1 MATPIDQLLSRT
13 IYLTDG
19 TTTVWDFSFSGGY
32 LDVSHVKAYTET
44 PAGIRTAVT
53 GTLIGAYQL
62 QITPVLTSGDTLVI
76 YRDTPKNLPL
86 VDFTDESGFSEV
98 ALDTNAK
105 QAVFIAAEGADL
117 LALTDLQA
125 AFTAAEAAGLS
136 ADSATASKLAAEA
149 SAVAA
154 AASRAAADLDA
165 AATAADRVAVTANY
179 NNAVA
184 IYDGIVAVNAAV
196 TSASGSATS
205 AAGSA
210 TAASN
215 SATAAS
221 GSATASANSAT
232 ASSNSATAASG
243 SATAASGSAVA
254 AAASESAAAGS
265 ASAASGSASAAAASY
280 DAFDDRWL
288 GPKAVAPTLD
298 NDGNALLTGALYWD
312 TVLPGMRAWTGT
324 AWSTL
329 PAATAAAT
337 ANTPAGSIAAV
348 TVQAAINELDA
359 EKAALAGSSAQPFNA
374 STLTLSGALTTA
386 SLKEDAAGNLGIGV
400 VPSAWGAPAK
410 ALQIGSG
417 ALWNYNGSPNMYIG
431 ANYYFDGAARRY
443 ITSGFAVEYL
453 ANADGTH
460 TWYTAPSGTAGNPI
474 TFAQVMALD
483 ASGNLLVGVASGACH
498 SLAKE
503 VALGV
508 PAVAIG
514 GTGGANAVAVYT
526 VDGQAFGAANA
537 ANAAMKVGSC
547 TTGRSINA
555 HGTINA
561 SGADYA
567 EYERNNGLTIA
578 KGDIVGFKADGTLTN
593 VYSEAIRF
601 AIKSTN
607 PSYVGGDTW
616 GSEDQVGKRPEQP
629 AEGEDQ
635 TQYLADLA
643 VFEDTL
649 EAARQLV
656 DRIAYSGKVPC
667 NVLGATPGGY
677 IIAVDNAGAIA
688 GEFVVDPDFAQY
700 RKTVGR
706 VNRILEDGRCE
717 VAVIIH

>member
-86 VDFTDESGFSEV
+86 VDFTDESGFSEI

-125 AFTAAEAAGLS
+125 AFTAAESAGLS
-136 ADSATASKLAAEA
+136 ADSATASKL
-149 SAVAA
+149 AA

-243 SATAASGSAVA
+243 SATAANGSAVA

-265 ASAASGSASAAAASY
+265 ASAASGSAAAAAASY

-288 GPKAVAPTLD
+288 GSKAVAPTVD
-298 NDGNALLTGALYWD
+298 NDGNSLIVGSVYWD
-312 TVLPGMRAWTGT
+312 TVINGGTLRVWNGSWVTVPASNWATSGANMDITSLGAVTSINGGQLGGMRNRIINGKMEIAQRGTSFAAPASGAYSLDRWLSINVTSAVFTISQQTDVPSSNEFQNSLRAEVTTADASIASGDVYTLEHTIEGYNVRDLIGRTFTLSFWVRSSKTGVHAVSFASDTGDRSYVVEYTINSANTWEYKTATVSGGLITAGTWNWTNGLGLRLRFALAAGT
-324 AWSTL
+324 AFQT
-329 PAATAAAT
+329 TANAWQTGNFLAT
-337 ANTPAGSIAAV
+337 ANQVNCLDTIGNIFAITGVQLEAGSVATPFEHRPYGVELALCQRYYYRKTAAS
-348 TVQAAINELDA
+348 ANA
-359 EKAALAGSSAQPFNA
+359 ERLGAGLIYN
-374 STLTLSGALTTA
+374 TTTA
-386 SLKEDAAGNLGIGV
+386 QILFNYPVPLRAMPSQYGIANITNCLV
-400 VPSAWGAPAK
+400 WT
-410 ALQIGSG
+410 
-417 ALWNYNGSPNMYIG
+417 G
-431 ANYYFDGAARRY
+431 ANYIASAYAPDSVGLHALNISVTMAAGAA
-443 ITSGFAVEYL
+443 A
-453 ANADGTH
+453 
-460 TWYTAPSGTAGNPI
+460 
-474 TFAQVMALD
+474 
-483 ASGNLLVGVASGACH
+483 
-498 SLAKE
+498 
-503 VALGV
+503 
-508 PAVAIG
+508 
-514 GTGGANAVAVYT
+514 
-526 VDGQAFGAANA
+526 GQAAQL
-537 ANAAMKVGSC
+537 
-547 TTGRSINA
+547 T
-555 HGTINA
+555 
-561 SGADYA
+561 
-567 EYERNNGLTIA
+567 RNS
-578 KGDIVGFKADGTLTN
+578 V
-593 VYSEAIRF
+593 
-601 AIKSTN
+601 
-607 PSYVGGDTW
+607 
-616 GSEDQVGKRPEQP
+616 
-629 AEGEDQ
+629 
-635 TQYLADLA
+635 
-643 VFEDTL
+643 
-649 EAARQLV
+649 
-656 DRIAYSGKVPC
+656 
-667 NVLGATPGGY
+667 ATPAPY
-677 IIAVDNAGAIA
+677 FEVGA
-688 GEFVVDPDFAQY
+688 E
-700 RKTVGR
+700 
-706 VNRILEDGRCE
+706 L
-717 VAVIIH
+717 